1 MPNWV
6 YSTVTITTSDE
17 EKLAEFRDY
26 IGKEPAALA
35 SRPIPNGRE
44 KDTYSGFSFHSFI
57 TPETEFLNKYYEIEE
72 PEKQWWYQWNTS
84 NWDTKWDASSV
95 NVYVPSNNNKN
106 VVITF
111 ETAWAAPTPIWQAM
125 TDKFPDLVFNIWW
138 EEEQG
143 FGEELTAHKGVVT
156 LDRQW
161 DIPDCHQ
168 DFVDQDKLDN
178 CLCANY
184 GDEDDWYDD
193 CPKYSDN
200 LQTYVIE
207 TVTKRY
213 ITAYSLD
220 DAMEAAKADESGYDL
235 PNNTVIKDI
244 EYAADYRHVE
254 EEEEGETNG

>member
-6 YSTVTITTSDE
+6 YNRVNVSTNDE

-26 IGKEPAALA
+26 IAKEPLIL
-35 SRPIPNGRE
+35 SSTPVPEGRE
-44 KDTYSGFSFHSFI
+44 KTEYKGFSFHSFI
-57 TPETEFLNKYYEIEE
+57 TPEPEFFNKYYEIEE
-72 PEKQWWYQWNTS
+72 KEKQHWYEWNCA
-84 NWDTKWDASSV
+84 NWETKWDAASVDIVSS
-95 NVYVPSNNNKN
+95 STS
-106 VVITF
+106 IDLTF
-111 ETAWAAPTPIWQAM
+111 ETAWAAPAPIWQAM
-125 TDKFPDLVFNIWW
+125 TNKFPSLRFEIGW

-143 FGEELTAHKGVVT
+143 FGEELTAQYGIVT

-161 DIPDCHQ
+161 DIPGCHQ

-193 CPKYSDN
+193 CPKDNDN

-213 ITAYSLD
+213 ITAYSLF

-254 EEEEGETNG
+254 EGESK